1 MFNKTSTTCTVWF
14 DSTYESYGCPR
25 KPLKNMT
32 LDLETASRWQWASRR
47 VACQPPLVGGWR
59 ARGGHDVR
67 PPEAAPLARR
77 EVSGRRSLPLSA
89 RLLWRL
95 AEPPAL
101 DILVSFNRCH
111 TRPPHVFLARKRGT
125 RLGAGSE
132 SLGKQHTLWFGRH
145 VVVRPLRVCKSSC
158 DVVVPSL
165 LCSCLKEDLSREKHL
180 LSSTSSSAWQL
191 FRHVVARRLSR
202 VCESSSGMSGRL
214 LHVRCLRKTFCV
226 KHTRIFP
233 RTG

>member
-1 MFNKTSTTCTVWF
+1 MYETTPPYEAQQLLVSQSGGRQEVFNKTSTTCTVWF

-89 RLLWRL
+89 RLLWR
-95 AEPPAL
+95 
-101 DILVSFNRCH
+101 
-111 TRPPHVFLARKRGT
+111 
-125 RLGAGSE
+125 
-132 SLGKQHTLWFGRH
+132 
-145 VVVRPLRVCKSSC
+145 
-158 DVVVPSL
+158 
-165 LCSCLKEDLSREKHL
+165 
-180 LSSTSSSAWQL
+180 
-191 FRHVVARRLSR
+191 
-202 VCESSSGMSGRL
+202 
-214 LHVRCLRKTFCV
+214 
-226 KHTRIFP
+226 
-233 RTG
+233 